1 MSGRPYNVLVLC
13 TGNSARSV
21 IAEALFNVLGK
32 GRFVAYSAGSRPSGK
47 IQPMAA
53 ELAADLGYDVSKL
66 RSKSWEEFEGP
77 DAPQMDIVITVC
89 DNAAGQECPVWL
101 GSPMLAHWGIDDPA
115 AVEGDEF
122 TRRHA
127 YMKAFSELRRRVEL
141 LLALPIEKL
150 DRLVA
155 EQHLRDIGRTQD
167 A

>member
-1 MSGRPYNVLVLC
+1 MSDRPYNVLVLC

-21 IAEALFNVLGK
+21 IGEALFNVLGK

-89 DNAAGQECPVWL
+89 DNAAGEECPVWL
-101 GSPMLAHWGIDDPA
+101 GSPMLAHWGVDDPA
-115 AVEGDEF
+115 AVEGDESM
-122 TRRHA
+122 RRHA
-127 YMKAFSELRRRVEL
+127 YMKAFTELRRRVEL

-150 DRLVA
+150 DRLVTQ
-155 EQHLRDIGRTQD
+155 QHLRDIGRMQD